1 MNTPSTPPITVPEV
15 DAEQARCIEIDR
27 SYAHY
32 KDSGAKAAYEIEVAH
47 RRENNMLPCYPGS
60 ARLPS

>member
-1 MNTPSTPPITVPEV
+1 MLTHDTTPDATPVTTKAV

-32 KDSGAKAAYEIEVAH
+32 KDSGAKLRYEIETAVALE
-47 RRENNMLPCYPGS
+47 RRWNPGCLS
-60 ARLPS
+60 

>member
-1 MNTPSTPPITVPEV
+1 MLTHPITPDTPPVITPEV

-32 KDSGAKAAYEIEVAH
+32 KDSGAKLRYEIETAVALE
-47 RRENNMLPCYPGS
+47 RRWNPGCLS
-60 ARLPS
+60 